1 MTSFSAFELE
11 LVRLAESSGEIHSS
25 PLEQIARAHMALGSL
40 AHYTVNERKDDA
52 KRMAGEAMRR
62 LIIYAAIED
71 IDLTEC
77 LGMAYADTKK
87 GKA

>member
-1 MTSFSAFELE
+1 
-11 LVRLAESSGEIHSS
+11 
-25 PLEQIARAHMALGSL
+25 MALGAL
-40 AHYTVNERKDDA
+40 AHYTVNERKGDA

-62 LIIYAAIED
+62 LIIFAAIED